1 MELSMN
7 VLDLLIYMS
16 PVLAMENTD
25 EWSYVWV
32 LLIVTSKIDWSQE
45 VDDDNL

>member
-1 MELSMN
+1 MN
-7 VLDLLIYMS
+7 VHDIVIYMF

-25 EWSYVWV
+25 EWSCVWV
-32 LLIVTSKIDWSQE
+32 LLIVTSKLDWSQE